1 MSPVTGLARLPGRI
15 LSAVHMGNFS
25 PVTGMKK
32 SRKGRET
39 WTEALGTSL
48 SAKFKKVN
56 KDGATFNSYIVRS
69 HRSVINARSS
79 SATTSRGPFAK
90 FARVV
95 GRVSCVPFS
104 QRPYKAC
111 VVENFSSR

>member
-1 MSPVTGLARLPGRI
+1 MSPVTGLARLPRRI
-15 LSAVHMGNFS
+15 LSSVHMGNFS

-56 KDGATFNSYIVRS
+56 KDGATFNSYIVR
-69 HRSVINARSS
+69 HDYQN
-79 SATTSRGPFAK
+79 
-90 FARVV
+90 
-95 GRVSCVPFS
+95 
-104 QRPYKAC
+104 
-111 VVENFSSR
+111 

>member
-15 LSAVHMGNFS
+15 LSSVHMGNFS
-25 PVTGMKK
+25 PVTGLKK

-79 SATTSRGPFAK
+79 REICTEK
-90 FARVV
+90 NEVV
-95 GRVSCVPFS
+95 GINP
-104 QRPYKAC
+104 
-111 VVENFSSR
+111 VELTCGGKTSGRE